1 MNDHSPNILGDEAIL
16 IISITNEKLDL
27 SSIKFAE
34 YLYNKNG
41 GILMNS
47 SFDKSD
53 RENSIN
59 PEDDN

>member
-1 MNDHSPNILGDEAIL
+1 MNDYSPNILGDEDIL